1 MVSLKDHKIVSE
13 EEWVEAR
20 KVISALIVMLLVTS
34 SIAFHQQ
41 QITAQ
46 EQKQPVSNQT
56 AFDVENPVKDLS
68 FEMDNVTFL
77 HHTASINGIQMHYV
91 IGGQGDPVVL
101 LHGWPQ
107 TWYEWHKVMPTLA
120 KNYTVIAPDLRG
132 LGDSSKPLT
141 GYDGNTTAEDLYQL
155 LSQLDLKQKN

>member
-20 KVISALIVMLLVTS
+20 KVISALIVILLVTS

-91 IGGQGDPVVL
+91 IGGQGDPVDCMDGHK
-101 LHGWPQ
+101 HGMNG
-107 TWYEWHKVMPTLA
+107 TKLC
-120 KNYTVIAPDLRG
+120 LRW
-132 LGDSSKPLT
+132 LRII
-141 GYDGNTTAEDLYQL
+141 Q
-155 LSQLDLKQKN
+155 